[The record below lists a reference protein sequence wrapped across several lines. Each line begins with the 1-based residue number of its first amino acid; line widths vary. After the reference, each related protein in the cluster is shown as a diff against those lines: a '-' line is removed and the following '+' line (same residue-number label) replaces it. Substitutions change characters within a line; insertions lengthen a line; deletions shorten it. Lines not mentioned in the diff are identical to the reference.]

1 MRMSSNRSLLLL
13 QLAST
18 INLPLIQYEERKPW
32 LTNQE

>member
-1 MRMSSNRSLLLL
+1 MRMNSNPGLLLV